1 MLSYLGKI
9 LIQELVGAFIKFA
22 SDYFKW
28 NQKKKEN
35 RETAKEVVSEKDPQT
50 RAQRMRDFLNS

>member
-9 LIQELVGAFIKFA
+9 LIQELVGAFIKFV

-28 NQKKKEN
+28 QQKKKEN
-35 RETAKEVVSEKDPQT
+35 REVAKAVVNEKDPQI